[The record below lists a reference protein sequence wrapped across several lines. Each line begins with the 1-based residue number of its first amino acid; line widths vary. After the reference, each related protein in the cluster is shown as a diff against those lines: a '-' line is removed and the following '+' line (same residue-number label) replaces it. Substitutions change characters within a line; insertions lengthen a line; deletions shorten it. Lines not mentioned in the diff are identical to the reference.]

1 MKFILFLIALL
12 SLGVAQAQNTSITMS
27 SNLNLNCK
35 FQKVII
41 KNPEY
46 NFETFTKDQI
56 KRDDINELLVSS
68 RIPNTLIVENL
79 SNFINNNNLEI
90 KIFNKDIFLIQA
102 FDKKR
107 NYSES
112 AVFTKKTGELIHEIT
127 WNIKNE
133 NKIKDISFYECAN
146 DDKL

>member
-1 MKFILFLIALL
+1 MKFFLFLITLL
-12 SLGVAQAQNTSITMS
+12 LLGVAQAQNTSITMS

-35 FQKVII
+35 FQKVIL
-41 KNPEY
+41 KNSEY

-79 SNFINNNNLEI
+79 SNFINNINLEV

-102 FDKKR
+102 FDKDR

-112 AVFTKKTGELIHEIT
+112 AVLTFKTGELIHEIT
-127 WNIKNE
+127 RNIKQE
-133 NKIKDISFYECAN
+133 NKIKDISFYRCKN
-146 DDKL
+146 DKDL